1 MAREGDIACAAMGEF
16 ARAFE
21 ARLGSGRLRYQ
32 EPLAPY
38 VNWRV
43 GGPAEWFFIA
53 RTRADLIAAVRTA
66 REAALSVTILGY
78 GANVLVS
85 DAGVAGLVILNRA
98 EGMEVRG
105 EEIWAESGMNLVA
118 LARRASEAEIGG
130 FEFLVGIPGTLG
142 GAIVGNAGTRE
153 EWIGERVLEV
163 EALDEQNE
171 VVVLSRAQLDFGYRW
186 SRFQRTNEVVLAA
199 RLKGY
204 RAPRANIEARMR
216 QMLEARKQQ
225 PSGPSAGSVFKNPPG
240 DYAGRLIEACGLKG
254 YRLGG
259 AMISERHANFILNT
273 GGATARDIHMLIQ
286 LAKMAVR
293 ERFGILLEEEIRY
306 IGVWDS

>member
-1 MAREGDIACAAMGEF
+1 MTREGDVVRAAACEF

-53 RTRADLIAAVRTA
+53 RTRTDLIVAVRTA
-66 REAALSVTILGY
+66 REAAMPVTILGY

-85 DAGVAGLVILNRA
+85 DTGVAGLVILNRT

-105 EEIWAESGMNLVA
+105 EEIWAESGMNLVT
-118 LARRASEAEIGG
+118 LARRACEAEIGG
-130 FEFLVGIPGTLG
+130 FEFLMGIPGTLG

-163 EALDEQNE
+163 EALDERNE
-171 VVVLSRAQLDFGYRW
+171 VLLWSRAQLDFGYRR
-186 SRFQRTNEVVLAA
+186 SRFQRTSEVVLAA

-204 RAPRANIEARMR
+204 RASRASIEAKMQR
-216 QMLEARKQQ
+216 MLEARTHQ

-259 AMISERHANFILNT
+259 ALISEQHANFILNM
-273 GGATARDIHMLIQ
+273 GGATAREIRALIQ
-286 LAKMAVR
+286 LAKAAVR
-293 ERFGILLEEEIRY
+293 ERFGILLEEEVRFL
-306 IGVWDS
+306 GVWDS

>member
-1 MAREGDIACAAMGEF
+1 MVREGEEAALNAF

-21 ARLGSGRLRYQ
+21 KQLGSGRLRHG

-53 RTRADLIAAVRTA
+53 RTRAELIAAIGVA
-66 REAALSVTILGY
+66 RDMAVPVTILGH

-85 DAGVAGLVILNRA
+85 DAGVPGLVIVNRA
-98 EGMEVRG
+98 DRMEIRG
-105 EEIWAESGMNLVA
+105 EEIWAESGTNLVV
-118 LARRASEAEIGG
+118 LARRAYEAGIGG

-153 EWIGERVLEV
+153 EWISARVCEV
-163 EALDEQNE
+163 EGLDEQGNA
-171 VVVLSRAQLDFGYRW
+171 VVWLPAQMDFGYRR
-186 SRFQRTNEVVLAA
+186 SRFQRTGDIVLAA
-199 RLKGY
+199 RLRGY
-204 RAPRANIEARMR
+204 RAPRPDIEAKMHR
-216 QMLEARKQQ
+216 MLEARRHQ
-225 PSGPSAGSVFKNPPG
+225 PSGPSTGSVFKNPPG

-254 YRLGG
+254 HRIGG
-259 AMISERHANFILNT
+259 AQISDKHANFILNV
-273 GGATARDIHMLIQ
+273 GGATAREIRALIEM
-286 LAKMAVR
+286 AKAAVR

-306 IGVWDS
+306 VGIWDS

>member
-1 MAREGDIACAAMGEF
+1 MKQDGDMARAAACEF

-21 ARLGSGRLRYQ
+21 ARLGSGRLRSQ

-53 RTRADLIAAVRTA
+53 RTRADLIAAASAA
-66 REAALSVTILGY
+66 REANLPVTILGY
-78 GANVLVS
+78 GANVLVA
-85 DAGVAGLVILNRA
+85 DAGVRGLVILNRA
-98 EGMEVRG
+98 ESIEICG
-105 EEIWAESGMNLVA
+105 EEIWAESGVNLVA
-118 LARRASEAEIGG
+118 LARRAGEAEIGG
-130 FEFLVGIPGTLG
+130 FEFLIGIPGTLG

-153 EWIGERVLEV
+153 EWIGERVREV
-163 EALDEQNE
+163 EVLDERND
-171 VVVLSRAQLDFGYRW
+171 VVVWPRAQLDFGYRR
-186 SRFQRTNEVVLAA
+186 SRFQRTSEVILAA

-204 RAPRANIEARMR
+204 RASRSSIEAKMR
-216 QMLEARKQQ
+216 CMLEARKHQ

-259 AMISERHANFILNT
+259 AKISEQHANFILNV
-273 GGATARDIHMLIQ
+273 GGATAREIRALIER
-286 LAKMAVR
+286 AKVAVY

-306 IGVWDS
+306 VGVWDV

>member
-1 MAREGDIACAAMGEF
+1 MTREREVARVEAGEF
-16 ARAFE
+16 VRAFE
-21 ARLGSGRLRYQ
+21 ARLGSGRLRSQ

-53 RTRADLIAAVRTA
+53 RTRADVIVAVRTA
-66 REAALSVTILGY
+66 REAGVPVTILGY

-85 DAGVAGLVILNRA
+85 DAGVRGLVIVNRA
-98 EGMEVRG
+98 EGVEIRG
-105 EEIWAESGMNLVA
+105 DEIWAESGMNLVA
-118 LARRASEAEIGG
+118 LARRASEAGIGG

-163 EALDEQNE
+163 EVLDERGE
-171 VVVLSRAQLDFGYRW
+171 VIRWPRAHLEFGYRR
-186 SRFQRTNEVVLAA
+186 SRFQRTNDVVLAA

-204 RAPRANIEARMR
+204 PASRSEIEAKMQR
-216 QMLEARKQQ
+216 MLEARRHQ

-254 YRLGG
+254 SRLGG
-259 AMISERHANFILNT
+259 AMISERHANFIINT
-273 GGATARDIHMLIQ
+273 GGATAREIRALIER
-286 LAKMAVR
+286 AKAAVR

-306 IGVWDS
+306 VGIWDP

>member
-1 MAREGDIACAAMGEF
+1 MTRDDT
-16 ARAFE
+16 
-21 ARLGSGRLRYQ
+21 ARLGAHEFVRAFQARVGAGRLRYR

-66 REAALSVTILGY
+66 REAALPVTILGY

-85 DAGVAGLVILNRA
+85 DAGVPGLVILNRA
-98 EGMEVRG
+98 EGLRIRG
-105 EEIWAESGMNLVA
+105 EEIWAESGANLVA
-118 LARRASEAEIGG
+118 LARRACEAEIGG

-163 EALDEQNE
+163 EVMDERGDLIVRPQ
-171 VVVLSRAQLDFGYRW
+171 AQLDFGYRR
-186 SRFQRTNEVVLAA
+186 SRLQRTGEVVVAA
-199 RLKGY
+199 RMKGS
-204 RAPRANIEARMR
+204 RASRSSIEAKMQR
-216 QMLEARKQQ
+216 MLEARKHQ

-259 AMISERHANFILNT
+259 AVISERHANFILNT
-273 GGATARDIHMLIQ
+273 GGATAREIRALIEC
-286 LAKMAVR
+286 AKAAVR

-306 IGVWDS
+306 VGIWD